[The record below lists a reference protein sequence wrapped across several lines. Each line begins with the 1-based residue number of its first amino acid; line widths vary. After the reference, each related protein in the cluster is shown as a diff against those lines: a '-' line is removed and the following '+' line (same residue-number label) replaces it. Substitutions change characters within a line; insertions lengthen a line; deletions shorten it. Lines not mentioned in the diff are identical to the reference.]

1 MGPGGSR
8 FDPGC
13 PEFFLHAAC
22 CLAYAMNCPFS
33 KYHALGNDYIV
44 IDPAENAIPLTPEN
58 IRRICDRNT
67 GVGSDGIMAG
77 PYGDSVLPRVRILN
91 PDGSE
96 AEKSGN
102 GVRII
107 ARAFFDSGKI
117 KSRSFVLKTAGGDVP
132 VEICANGLVKAGM
145 GRPVFDTPVIP
156 LAGPAREALGE
167 TLSVEGREFRIN
179 AVSVGNPH
187 CVILCDDASP
197 EVARRYGP
205 AIEAHP
211 LFPRKINV
219 QFMRV
224 LDRSSLR
231 IEIWERGAGYTL
243 ASGSSATASTA
254 VAQKLGLCGDAV
266 SIHMP
271 GGTVSV
277 EKAADG
283 VLWLSGPVTHV
294 MDGRFSDEFAASLAG

>member
-1 MGPGGSR
+1 
-8 FDPGC
+8 
-13 PEFFLHAAC
+13 
-22 CLAYAMNCPFS
+22 MNCPFS

-44 IDPAENAIPLTPEN
+44 MDPAENSVSLTPEN

-77 PYGDSVLPRVRILN
+77 PYGGGDIPRVRILN

-107 ARAFFDSGKI
+107 ARALFDSGRVA
-117 KSRSFVLKTAGGDVP
+117 SRSFTLKTAGGDVP
-132 VEICANGLVKAGM
+132 VEICPGGMVRAGM
-145 GRPVFDTPVIP
+145 GKPVFDTTLIP
-156 LAGPAREALGE
+156 LDGPSREALGE
-167 TLSVEGREFRIN
+167 KLSAGGREFRIN

-187 CVILCDDASP
+187 CVIFCDDVSP
-197 EVARRYGP
+197 DLARRYGP
-205 AIEAHP
+205 LIESHP

-219 QFMRV
+219 QFARV
-224 LDRSSLR
+224 TGNSSLS

-254 VAQKLGLCGDAV
+254 AAQKLGLCGTRVDV
-266 SIHMP
+266 RMP
-271 GGTVSV
+271 GGTVTV
-277 EKAADG
+277 ERAEDG
-283 VLWLSGPVTHV
+283 VLWLSGPVTRV
-294 MDGRFSDEFAASLAG
+294 MEGRFSDEFAASLER